1 MLAVAR
7 PNWKPTEKKSS
18 AVDSSKELPLVHK
31 VQKPKKSE
39 TDVKAEQADWIK
51 KYMAQQ
57 AEVFSLDLV
66 NRFDIHVCHVLESTR
81 SSNSNFSQYLIII
94 LTLDKLSGPLPC
106 TNIFSGC
113 AGGFRWRGREWWW
126 WFWLG
131 GMKKFSILFQFLWS
145 HRELAPMG
153 FGGWQD
159 YWLVIRSSGT
169 RCICKSSQV
178 PFFTLKGHLFECFW
192 FSCFRCGQILVSS
205 NGGRTS
211 GL

>member
-18 AVDSSKELPLVHK
+18 AVDSSKELPLVQK

-113 AGGFRWRGREWWW
+113 AGGFR
-126 WFWLG
+126 
-131 GMKKFSILFQFLWS
+131 
-145 HRELAPMG
+145 
-153 FGGWQD
+153 
-159 YWLVIRSSGT
+159 
-169 RCICKSSQV
+169 
-178 PFFTLKGHLFECFW
+178 
-192 FSCFRCGQILVSS
+192 
-205 NGGRTS
+205 
-211 GL
+211 